1 MTWLHWHD
9 LENGTRRKSEN
20 LCSGETS
27 FEKVN
32 VRHPGTQLTPY
43 TPDCAVCGSSR
54 WLWVCS
60 AHMENANSKGTVDS
74 GIWQWGGWGFKFGG
88 GMVTSVT
95 VWWPSAAVSLSG
107 IYFWGQQGTVRT
119 GGWSYHRNNSTPTF
133 FAHRSLHRRLCV
145 HG

>member
-43 TPDCAVCGSSR
+43 TPDCAVWGSSR

-60 AHMENANSKGTVDS
+60 AHVEHANSKGTVDS
-74 GIWQWGGWGFKFGG
+74 GVWQWGGWGFKFGG

-95 VWWPSAAVSLSG
+95 VWWPSAVVSLSG

-119 GGWSYHRNNSTPTF
+119 GGWSYHRNNSTPIF
-133 FAHRSLHRRLCV
+133 FAQRSLHRRLCV